1 MKAVIFNFNELGFS
15 SPVPYGLWPL
25 TYSNGG
31 LLPLGVVVL
40 VGDVVVLGGILI
52 VGEVPVGGHGTVVAT
67 LAPVPVVGL
76 PIVADVFAELDEVP
90 EPTWLLPVPTWLLL
104 VPT

>member
-1 MKAVIFNFNELGFS
+1 MYFFS
-15 SPVPYGLWPL
+15 VPCNLSPIPY
-25 TYSNGG
+25 SGG
-31 LLPLGVVVL
+31 LLPLGVVVV

-104 VPT
+104 VPTWLLPVPT